1 MSTENDRGQAMDDEP
16 QREPTV
22 TLRDIL
28 PPIWRN
34 RKIIVY
40 ISAGLAVFA
49 LLLSFL
55 FPRYYKS
62 TATLL
67 PEADKNKLS
76 GLGDFSG
83 LASLAGVNVGG
94 SDLAKLYPTIVQ
106 SETILRTVIEKKYL
120 YEGHPDSVNLITVLD
135 IDKETH
141 EEDMK
146 AAVKEVTDLMTVS
159 FESKTNV
166 VHLSLE
172 MPDRHLSADVL
183 NAVIAELDTYM
194 REKRKT
200 NASEQR
206 KWISVRIT
214 EVEGELKAAEDTL
227 KNFREKNRRVV
238 DSPQLL
244 LEQERLMRDVQVKAT
259 VYVELKKQVEL
270 ARIDE
275 IKNIPIVNVLDP
287 ALPPVKKERPKRL
300 VITLATFLLAFAG
313 SSTWFVVRERY
324 AEKIRV
330 RVRQLIG
337 RQG

>member
-1 MSTENDRGQAMDDEP
+1 MSDESMSDDS
-16 QREPTV
+16 QIEPTV
-22 TLRDIL
+22 TLRELL

-34 RKIIVY
+34 RKIILAV
-40 ISAGLAVFA
+40 SGGLAMLA

-55 FPRYYKS
+55 FPKYYKS

-67 PEADKNKLS
+67 PESDKNKLS
-76 GLGDFSG
+76 GLSEFAG
-83 LASLAGVNVGG
+83 LASLAGVNVAGT
-94 SDLAKLYPTIVQ
+94 DLAKLYPTIVK
-106 SETILRTVIEKKYL
+106 SETILRAVIEKRYHR
-120 YEGHPDSVNLITVLD
+120 EGFADSVNLVQVLD
-135 IDKETH
+135 IDRDTQ
-141 EEDMK
+141 EENMK
-146 AAVKEVTDLMTVS
+146 AAVKELTDLMSVS

-166 VHLSLE
+166 VQLSLE

-183 NAVIAELDTYM
+183 NAIIAELDTYM

-206 KWISVRIT
+206 RWISIRIT
-214 EVEGELKAAEDTL
+214 EVEQELRSAEDTL
-227 KNFREKNRRVV
+227 KHFREKNRRVV

-287 ALPPVKKERPKRL
+287 ARPPVKKERPRRL
-300 VITLATFLLAFAG
+300 VITLATLLLALAG
-313 SSTWFVVRERY
+313 TSTYVVVRERY
-324 AEKIRV
+324 WDSMRSKLLQIF
-330 RVRQLIG
+330 G
-337 RQG
+337 RQV

>member
-1 MSTENDRGQAMDDEP
+1 MREENMDEDF
-16 QREPTV
+16 QREQTV
-22 TLRDIL
+22 TLRDLL
-28 PPIWRN
+28 PPIWKN
-34 RKIIVY
+34 RKVILWV
-40 ISAGLAVFA
+40 SGGLAVLA
-49 LLLSFL
+49 LLVSFL
-55 FPRYYKS
+55 FPRYYKV

-76 GLGDFSG
+76 GLGEFAG

-94 SDLAKLYPTIVQ
+94 TDLAKLYPTIVK
-106 SETILRTVIEKKYL
+106 SETILRTVIEKKYHR
-120 YEGHPDSVNLITVLD
+120 EGFADSVNLIQVLD
-135 IDKETH
+135 IDKDTQ
-141 EEDMK
+141 EESMK
-146 AAVKEVTDLMTVS
+146 AAVREVTDLMSVS

-166 VHLSLE
+166 VQLSLE
-172 MPDRHLSADVL
+172 MTDRRLSADVL
-183 NAVIAELDTYM
+183 NAIIAELDTYM

-206 KWISVRIT
+206 KWISIRIT
-214 EVEGELKAAEDTL
+214 EVEQELKSAEDTL

-287 ALPPVKKERPKRL
+287 ARPPVKKERPRRL

-313 SSTWFVVRERY
+313 ISTYVVVRDRY
-324 AEKIRV
+324 ADRIRSTLH
-330 RVRQLIG
+330 QLIG
-337 RQG
+337 RQV

>member
-1 MSTENDRGQAMDDEP
+1 MEDEALS
-16 QREPTV
+16 EPTV
-22 TLRDIL
+22 TLRDLL
-28 PPIWRN
+28 PPVWRN
-34 RKIIVY
+34 RKKIAW
-40 ISAGLAVFA
+40 ISAGLALLA
-49 LLLSFL
+49 LLISFL
-55 FPRYYKS
+55 FPKYYKS

-67 PEADKNKLS
+67 PEADKSKLS
-76 GLGDFSG
+76 GLGELTG

-106 SETILRTVIEKKYL
+106 SETILRAVIEKKYRF
-120 YEGHPDSVNLITVLD
+120 EGHPDSVNLISVLD
-135 IDKETH
+135 IDKDTH
-141 EEDMK
+141 EENMK
-146 AAVKEVTDLMTVS
+146 SAVREVADLMTVS

-183 NAVIAELDTYM
+183 NAIIAELDTYM

-206 KWISVRIT
+206 RWISVRIT
-214 EVEGELKAAEDTL
+214 EVEAELKAAEDTL

-300 VITLATFLLAFAG
+300 VITLAAFLLAFAG
-313 SSTWFVVRERY
+313 ASTWFVVRERY
-324 AEKIRV
+324 ADRIRV
-330 RVRQLIG
+330 MVRQLIG